1 MGSAFYAASAAG
13 RPGGRRSGSPSPR
26 QGGLNGGL
34 SVRGRA
40 PTECDLHFKV
50 ELPALF
56 RPAMRPIFAR

>member
-40 PTECDLHFKV
+40 PTECD
-50 ELPALF
+50 
-56 RPAMRPIFAR
+56 